1 MQPFNVCTQ
10 ERELYVLL
18 YTYILQDKF
27 DLHFADASKHEMAQ

>member
-1 MQPFNVCTQ
+1 MQPFDVCTQ

-18 YTYILQDKF
+18 YISYKI